1 MVTGA
6 VCGNLPVRSPRIR
19 CVNCRCTTA
28 PFTVSP
34 EPGASLRCAN
44 LPGDSA
50 LYDVPVRRLTALHS
64 GFLQTDS
71 RETALEG
78 RVKLNQNDFK
88 LMDYRTEYIS
98 RINRVIDYIE
108 SNLAEELQLETLAR
122 VAAFSTFHFH
132 RIFRAAT
139 GEPLYGFIQR
149 LRLEKAAGQL
159 INNPTKTIT
168 EIAFDCGF
176 GLSATFSRAFRNYF
190 NVSPSQWRKT
200 SFIKSKI
207 GKDEHIISKYIRQ
220 KASDDLKRFAVTD
233 TDPQLQIPE
242 VKIKTLS
249 SMTLAYVRYIGPFI
263 GNPDLYRKLSKK
275 LKEWARNQNLV
286 PSPDRGNPNIRATSR
301 KSSLDGEPSFHIQF
315 EASIRIDV
323 LSHQWT

>member
-1 MVTGA
+1 
-6 VCGNLPVRSPRIR
+6 
-19 CVNCRCTTA
+19 
-28 PFTVSP
+28 
-34 EPGASLRCAN
+34 
-44 LPGDSA
+44 
-50 LYDVPVRRLTALHS
+50 
-64 GFLQTDS
+64 
-71 RETALEG
+71 
-78 RVKLNQNDFK
+78 
-88 LMDYRTEYIS
+88 
-98 RINRVIDYIE
+98 VIDYIE

-286 PSPDRGNPNIRATSR
+286 PSPDRRIFAIYHGNMGITDESQYRL
-301 KSSLDGEPSFHIQF
+301 SLCIPVPTLTRVSGEIGKMTLQEGKYAVAHFILPINEMLYAWCSIFRDWLPQSGYQPDDGPFHEVYYTLPHEHHENKMVF
-315 EASIRIDV
+315 DIRIPV
-323 LSHQWT
+323 KPL